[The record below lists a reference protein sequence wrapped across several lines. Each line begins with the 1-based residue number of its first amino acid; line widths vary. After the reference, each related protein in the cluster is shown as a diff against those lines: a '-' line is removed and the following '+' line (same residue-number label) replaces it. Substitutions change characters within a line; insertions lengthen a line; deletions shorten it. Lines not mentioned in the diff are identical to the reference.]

1 MKNFKTILFVGAAMV
16 SLQMLKAET
25 EAPQYSREDMEAI
38 IADQEQRVQGMQT
51 EFLKL
56 HETAEANMM
65 KVVEYVSK
73 LEDSGESKTR
83 VARLKKMIMSDLQT
97 SIKNLQN
104 QRAAAMQDLARL
116 PEDYKAG
123 SSQQAQIDLTEE
135 MMNERLTAIMT
146 MADSMH
152 QHQDVPKY
160 ENYVKSSYDD
170 EIKVKRRVSE
180 EYKRDNKQQQNA
192 EQARKELFDNLD
204 RVKFNINNQIG
215 YMEAEQKRAA
225 GTELAT
231 QYEDE
236 IAYKKEM
243 LKLLD
248 EHVMDLKTGKGTAT
262 ESVGSLKD
270 AMQLEQDVDA
280 AINNYK
286 QTMNKLRQQGMVLKQ
301 QIDLLNAQ
309 KVTLARTLQE

>member
-1 MKNFKTILFVGAAMV
+1 MKNFKTLIFVGAAMV
-16 SLQMLKAET
+16 SMQMVQAET

-38 IADQEQRVQGMQT
+38 IADQEQRVQSMQT
-51 EFLKL
+51 AFLKA
-56 HETAEANMM
+56 HEETEASML

-73 LEDSGESKTR
+73 LEDSSDSKTR

-104 QRAAAMQDLARL
+104 QRRAAMQDLARL
-116 PEDYKAG
+116 PEDYKEG

-135 MMNERLTAIMT
+135 MMNERVVAIMK
-146 MADSMH
+146 MADSLH
-152 QHQDVPKY
+152 QHQSVPKY
-160 ENYVKSSYDD
+160 ENYVKSSYND
-170 EIKVKRRVSE
+170 EVKVKRRVSQ

-192 EQARKELFDNLD
+192 DQTRKELFENLD
-204 RVKFNINNQIG
+204 RVKFNLNNEIG

-243 LKLLD
+243 LSLLE
-248 EHVMDLKTGKGTAT
+248 EHIVDLKTGSGTPT
-262 ESVGSLKD
+262 ESVGSLND
-270 AMQLEQDVDA
+270 AMQLEKDVA
-280 AINNYK
+280 EAINQYK
-286 QTMNKLRQQGMVLKQ
+286 MSTNKLRQQGMILKQ

-309 KVTLARTLQE
+309 KVTLERTLKE